1 MSKIEIIELLPSD
14 KPSKRFKIVIRVD
27 DHNYTYYFGQEG
39 SSTYIDQ
46 GDKNKRENYRR
57 RHYANKTEKYR
68 IDNLIPSPAL
78 FSWKLLWGDKTDLFD
93 NLIELQREFNAHY
106 K

>member
-1 MSKIEIIELLPSD
+1 MVEIVELLPSEL
-14 KPSKRFKIVIRVD
+14 PSKRFKIVVRVD
-27 DHNYTYYFGQEG
+27 DRDYTYNFGAKDG
-39 SSTYIDQ
+39 NTYIDH
-46 GDKNKRENYRR
+46 GDEKKRENYRR

-78 FSWKLLWGDKTDLFD
+78 FSWKILWGDKTDLLD
-93 NLIELQREFNAHY
+93 NLVDLQREFNKHF